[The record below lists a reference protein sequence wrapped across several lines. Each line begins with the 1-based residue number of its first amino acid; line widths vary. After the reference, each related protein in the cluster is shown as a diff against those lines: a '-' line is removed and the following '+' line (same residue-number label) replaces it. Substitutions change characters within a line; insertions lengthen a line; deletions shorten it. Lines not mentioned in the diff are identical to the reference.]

1 MPSTPFDAAH
11 QDNLRMLIGKVLPR
25 AGTQPIAEA
34 VAVGY
39 GFATHEAFR
48 EAIRAVEAGRPAP
61 AHDFDPDRLIGRLH
75 ALGEPVGEQDEALR
89 FLLGVMADGPR
100 HGPPPERD
108 APDGPL
114 AQQRLRTGRLYMQVG
129 LWEHAGSILGMA
141 MSAAPAELKGEVAAA
156 LEQAAPHAEIAA
168 ANLALALL
176 SADGV
181 PRDVGRAA
189 SLLDPLTAS
198 RKPELRAYAH
208 NWLGHIA
215 SGRLGGLPDPAA
227 ALSHFEQAARLGHG
241 EAAFN
246 AGLMHDEGKGVP
258 PSAGQA
264 RELYHRGAELGHAA
278 SMTNLAIKVMG
289 QAPEEATTLLERA
302 AAGGDDKAAGLL
314 QGWTETGMARAAG
327 SGLDP
332 EGDAPLPLPV
342 CVVPSGT
349 WRPKA
354 VAVALRLSAQASS
367 KEAEEIAAFLYGFG
381 SWREL
386 VRAATKGRADPPD
399 EECDPAEVRRRRA
412 YQAHVLDECSDIGLE
427 AASIAIEALQPTA
440 KAGRPVLDQ
449 DTLARMRAAS
459 DAYAEALFED
469 ELDDEDDLD
478 DGEDLDAAD
487 DVTAALG
494 RMVEATGVD
503 PQCDPLGLFDTLR
516 RVHPIQPGVWLG
528 LMEEHLGWV
537 FADVDEDAEQDGEQV
552 AVAVGSEGQRVPV
565 IMSAVAYIPGDLSD
579 VQVARL
585 QADIGAAHP
594 TGAVLVFNRPT
605 GWLPERGGGGLVYGG
620 LLWRDGAWS
629 DFVLRPGG
637 GLDDALAQRG
647 RDLVRPDARTVAEL
661 GFAEASGVLHSLA
674 AYLDGLEPDEADVR
688 FLRSDSGWLMP
699 IVTPL

>member
-1 MPSTPFDAAH
+1 MPSTPFDSAH
-11 QDNLRMLIGKVLPR
+11 QDSLRMLIGKVLPG
-25 AGTQPIAEA
+25 AGTHLIAEA
-34 VAVGY
+34 VAAGY
-39 GFATHEAFR
+39 GFATHEAFV

-61 AHDFDPDRLIGRLH
+61 AHDFDADRLIGRLH

-89 FLLGVMADGPR
+89 FLLAAMADGPR
-100 HGPPPERD
+100 HGPPPERE

-129 LWEHAGSILGMA
+129 LWEHAGSILGTA
-141 MSAAPAELKGEVAAA
+141 MSVAPAELKGEVAAA

-189 SLLDPLTAS
+189 SLLDPLTAAQE
-198 RKPELRAYAH
+198 PELRAYAH

-227 ALSHFEQAARLGHG
+227 ALFHFEQAAGLGHG

-246 AGLMHDEGKGVP
+246 AGLMHDEGQEVP
-258 PSAGQA
+258 PSADQA
-264 RELYHRGAELGHAA
+264 RALYRRGAELGHAA

-289 QAPEEATTLLERA
+289 QDPEEATALLERA
-302 AAGGDDKAAGLL
+302 AAAGDDKAAGLL
-314 QGWTETGMARAAG
+314 RAWTETGMARAAG

-332 EGDAPLPLPV
+332 DGDARPPPPV

-354 VAVALRLSAQASS
+354 IAAALRQGAQASS
-367 KEAEEIAAFLYGFG
+367 KDAEEIAAFLYGFG

-386 VRAATKGRADPPD
+386 ARAATKGRADPPD
-399 EECDPAEVRRRRA
+399 EECDAAEVRRRRA
-412 YQAHVLDECSDIGLE
+412 YQAHVLDECSDMGPE
-427 AASIAIEALQPTA
+427 AASMAIEALQPTA
-440 KAGRPVLDQ
+440 KAGRPVLDE

-459 DAYAEALFED
+459 DAYAALFED
-469 ELDDEDDLD
+469 EMDAEDDPD
-478 DGEDLDAAD
+478 DGEGLGAAD
-487 DVTAALG
+487 DVAGALG
-494 RMVEATGVD
+494 RFMKAAGVD
-503 PQCDPLGLFDTLR
+503 PQGDPLGLLDALR
-516 RVHPIQPGVWLG
+516 RTGPIQPGVWLG

-537 FADVDEDAEQDGEQV
+537 FADVDEDAEEDGDQV
-552 AVAVGSEGQRVPV
+552 AVAVGGEGRRVPV
-565 IMSAVAYIPGDLSD
+565 IMSAVAYIPGDISD
-579 VQVARL
+579 RQVARL
-585 QADIGAAHP
+585 KTDIGAAHP
-594 TGAVLVFNRPT
+594 AGAVLVFNRPT
-605 GWLPERGGGGLVYGG
+605 GWLPERGGDGLVYGG
-620 LLWRDGAWS
+620 LLWRDKAWS

-647 RDLVRPDARTVAEL
+647 RDLASPDAGTVAEL

-674 AYLDGLEPDEADVR
+674 AYLADLEPNKAKVQ
-688 FLRSDSGWLMP
+688 FLHFGDGWLMP
-699 IVTPL
+699 LATSE